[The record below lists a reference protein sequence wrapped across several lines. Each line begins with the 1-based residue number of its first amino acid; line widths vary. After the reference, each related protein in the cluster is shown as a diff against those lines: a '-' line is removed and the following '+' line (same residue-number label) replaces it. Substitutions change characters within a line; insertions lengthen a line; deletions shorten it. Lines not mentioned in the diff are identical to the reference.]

1 MRQVWLSEVRY
12 YKYMLGLC
20 IFLLFCGCV
29 LFNEYNVQ
37 HQNGGKIINII
48 FIKNISYIVPIYKVQ
63 QNDIIMNV
71 YDECVIS
78 NITQC
83 KYVNTDRFLHA
94 QIYYHQVNGINIVFQ
109 PPNFTLYFSAFAFS
123 FSIMMSIIIFYAYF
137 DFYRLRR
144 KEYKMWSKQKKYD
157 LDMIC
162 EDPTSFL
169 YY

>member
-20 IFLLFCGCV
+20 IFLMFCGVV
-29 LFNEYNVQ
+29 LLNEYYTQ

-48 FIKNISYIVPIYKVQ
+48 FVRNISYIIPIYKVQ
-63 QNDIIMNV
+63 RNDIIMNV
-71 YDECVIS
+71 YDECVVS

-83 KYVNTDRFLHA
+83 NHIDTSRFMNM
-94 QIYYHQVNGINIVFQ
+94 QIYYQQMNGINIIYN
-109 PPNFTLYFSAFAFS
+109 PPNFTLYFSVFAFT
-123 FSIMMSIIIFYAYF
+123 FSIMMSLVIFYAYF

-144 KEYKMWSKQKKYD
+144 MEYKMWSKQKKHD
-157 LDMIC
+157 LDIVC